1 MDGFL
6 PVHAKG
12 SIGEKIIIKVFFI
25 SIEHALLRRLA
36 QLVYFLVAAP
46 WFIGWWGFTRYVH
59 MFVFFVIRNETFEL
73 NYKELLR
80 DIPVKGVLH
89 VGANVGQE
97 AATYDE
103 LGVPRVLWVEAQ
115 EECREELEQNLRV
128 HNRRHDLVAITAVSS
143 RREEATLY
151 RTDNSISSSLKP
163 LGNGHRSYFP
173 FIEQSSPTK
182 VQTETLD
189 GLLARLSLDPAGFD
203 FMYLDV
209 QGSELD
215 VLQGSRGALGHIR
228 YIMTEISAEEHYKGG
243 CMESDLHDFLS
254 QAGFVRALRQ
264 MPPIGHGNALYVRES
279 ERFLKGARH
288 AGA

>member
-12 SIGEKIIIKVFFI
+12 SIGETIIYKVFFI

-46 WFIGWWGFTRYVH
+46 WFIGWWGFQRYVD

-73 NYKELLR
+73 NYKEVLR
-80 DIPVKGVLH
+80 GIPVKGVLH

-103 LGVPRVLWVEAQ
+103 LGVPHVLWVEAQ
-115 EECREELEQNLRV
+115 EECREELEQNLRA
-128 HNRRHDLVAITAVSS
+128 HNRRHDLVAITAVSN

-173 FIEQSSPTK
+173 FIEQASPKK

-203 FMYLDV
+203 FLYLDV
-209 QGSELD
+209 QG
-215 VLQGSRGALGHIR
+215 A
-228 YIMTEISAEEHYKGG
+228 
-243 CMESDLHDFLS
+243 
-254 QAGFVRALRQ
+254 RA
-264 MPPIGHGNALYVRES
+264 V
-279 ERFLKGARH
+279 GARF
-288 AGA
+288 